1 MPALYNLCT
10 KDQAF
15 PLAAKERMVAAF
27 TWAGAKFETPYLEF
41 GHSPSLKLP
50 ELTAKVI
57 KEAAKEA
64 CQ

>member
-1 MPALYNLCT
+1 
-10 KDQAF
+10 
-15 PLAAKERMVAAF
+15 MVAAF
-27 TWAGAKFETPYLEF
+27 TWAGTKFETPYLEF

-50 ELTAKVI
+50 ELTAKVV